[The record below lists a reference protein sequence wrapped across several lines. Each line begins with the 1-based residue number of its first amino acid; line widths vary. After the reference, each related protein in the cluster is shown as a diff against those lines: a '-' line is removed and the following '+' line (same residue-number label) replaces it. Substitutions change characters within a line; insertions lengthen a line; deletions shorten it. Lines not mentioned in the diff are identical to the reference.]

1 MSYGDRTNYPTT
13 RYDLGASAEPPTRR
27 SAPAPVH
34 AVALLLYLGG
44 LLVFALAVVAA
55 GGGSLLGNQLDQV
68 PATGGGLP
76 LAAIYGFVG
85 LFMLAIG
92 RKVQRGRGWARGLVI
107 ILSVVSVVV
116 TLYTGFS
123 SPDGTSNVL
132 LGLVFPV
139 LYLILLFTP
148 SARSWF
154 RDRTY

>member
-1 MSYGDRTNYPTT
+1 MSYGDRANYPPT
-13 RYDLGASAEPPTRR
+13 RYDLGESADSQARR

-44 LLVFALAVVAA
+44 LILFALAVVAA
-55 GGGSLLGNQLDQV
+55 TGGSLFDQGLDQV
-68 PATGGGLP
+68 PAVGGGLP
-76 LAAIYGFVG
+76 LAAIYGFIG

-92 RKVQRGRGWARGLVI
+92 RKVQRGRGWARVLVI
-107 ILSVVSVVV
+107 LLSLVSVAV
-116 TLYTGFS
+116 TLYTGFR